1 MKHSVPKNYDLKQEG
16 NTEPDRIRVFLGKFF
31 HHIDFL
37 QLIPMLILLTI
48 GACFIYGGG
57 QQVGGFAAATFWK
70 RHLFYM
76 GIGLTL
82 WLVLSFVD
90 YRWFGPAA
98 VVLYPVSILL
108 LVLVLIPGIGT
119 QYFGARSW
127 LEFGPVNFQPAEIA
141 KMAVILASAWLLS
154 MKGAD
159 VNHVFWMLPL
169 LAIAALPF
177 VLIKMQPDL
186 GSAIL
191 LFPIVGFMA
200 FAARLKWRYLI
211 ILGIIVLIGLPT
223 AYFSLKDYQKDRIMV
238 FLDPERDPQNRGWN
252 QIQAEIAI
260 GSGGLTGKGFMQST
274 QNPMGYLPQTV
285 SNSDFIFPVI
295 AEETGFLG
303 SLLVVLMYMLL
314 LFSIFRTALLATDDF
329 GRYLCVGIASVI
341 FFHSVIN
348 IGMCIRLTPVTG
360 LPLPLVSY
368 GGTFLVAVL
377 AYLGIVHSIY
387 VHREK
392 HSIMEQL

>member
-1 MKHSVPKNYDLKQEG
+1 MKQSVPQKYDLKQEENAG
-16 NTEPDRIRVFLGKFF
+16 HGRIRMFLGNVL
-31 HHIDFL
+31 HHVDFL
-37 QLIPMLILLTI
+37 QIIPMLILLAI
-48 GACFIYGGG
+48 GACFIYGVG

-90 YRWFGPAA
+90 YRWFGPASA
-98 VVLYPVSILL
+98 VLYPLSVLL

-119 QYFGARSW
+119 KYFGARSW

-141 KMAVILASAWLLS
+141 KLAVVLACAWILS

-159 VNHVFWMLPL
+159 VNRILWMLPVL
-169 LAIAALPF
+169 MIAALPF

-186 GSAIL
+186 GSAL
-191 LFPIVGFMA
+191 LLLPIVGFTA

-211 ILGIIVLIGLPT
+211 ILGVLALVVLPT

-260 GSGGLTGKGFMQST
+260 GSGGLAGKGFMQST

-314 LFSIFRTALLATDDF
+314 LFSILRTALLAADDF
-329 GRYLCVGIASVI
+329 GRYLCVGIATVI

-360 LPLPLVSY
+360 LPLPLISY

-377 AYLGIVHSIY
+377 VYLGIAHSIY

-392 HSIMEQL
+392 NSIMEL